1 MPRRFYQNKK
11 NMNVSD
17 LSGKQT
23 EWIRV
28 YSAPPAFSHF
38 GCELCVRLPILQ
50 SEELDE
56 KK

>member
-1 MPRRFYQNKK
+1 
-11 NMNVSD
+11 MNVSD